1 MANDAPHSSWHP
13 ALRSHNSSH
22 HVPVATPE
30 QPPAPAEADND
41 DADFFDRIPADH
53 SQSIAEDAAV
63 QDSVTGTV
71 QPSFIQD
78 HKLTAESPEASAP
91 LEDESR
97 HDTQTEVPEPV
108 ESPTLIPEPTH
119 DLLENTYNDPDSE
132 VHHVDSEPVAEPA
145 QLPSQ
150 EPARSAVDEAFGSLD
165 EEEAGFLRE
174 QYEYQGQTTAADD
187 AVDESDDAPLMQ
199 DEEILPTPGFATDA
213 PAVNAHDVPFDPV
226 QSDPSAVAAAA
237 EHVYEMSTE
246 DPSST
251 PSHNFEESARESH
264 SFDEQ
269 DVEISATS
277 QPLEAL
283 EETKE
288 ILRHVAEEPIE
299 EPAQV
304 QPQSSAAFEWGDDD
318 QTEDFGAVVGNVSA
332 EENNVDSDNLAAGSG
347 FVASQATAVAQ
358 ALQEQKAQDGPAE
371 GEKSDEDL
379 AAMWSA
385 ALDDDDFLD
394 DNAVDPSGFFDDDG
408 EGFLDDFDTTPAPTQ
423 QVLSPQQAL
432 SPGIAP
438 VLDGQGNTVGFTKL
452 GGPQEQINAPA
463 NPYSPAA
470 QQPNPYLSPALPSVP
485 LYNQQQQ
492 PVRPALNNAQSFAAK
507 SKGGYS
513 SPYDLP
519 EDIVQP
525 RRRPAAAAVPTQ
537 SSAPPPPPRSSSM
550 QSVPPNAPP
559 PLSRSATAAPSS
571 NIASP
576 PMNQSPSVAT
586 LPPKPATASGANR
599 SASGFFEELPM
610 VPKPRNRPYTPAV
623 TAPSPAQI
631 PAQTPPQ
638 GPPIRPPSRPVM
650 PPSTASANYGI
661 SDFRQPEKLPL
672 LPDLQAAPQQL
683 EPPQSTG
690 PPASSRYSPAAVQQ
704 APSTAAPPPVTGR
717 FSPMPPPAP
726 SANSRYSPAPQA
738 QAQNQAQNKYA
749 TMPAATPVS
758 RPVQPFAP
766 RTSSPLAFHEK
777 PAAAEMPPPPVRAV
791 SYQPPP
797 PVRQMSGLAEGF
809 ETPPRRDSNTLDQTI
824 SQSYTSPPRAN
835 PYAPMT
841 SSPESR

>member
-1 MANDAPHSSWHP
+1 
-13 ALRSHNSSH
+13 
-22 HVPVATPE
+22 
-30 QPPAPAEADND
+30 
-41 DADFFDRIPADH
+41 
-53 SQSIAEDAAV
+53 
-63 QDSVTGTV
+63 
-71 QPSFIQD
+71 
-78 HKLTAESPEASAP
+78 
-91 LEDESR
+91 
-97 HDTQTEVPEPV
+97 
-108 ESPTLIPEPTH
+108 
-119 DLLENTYNDPDSE
+119 
-132 VHHVDSEPVAEPA
+132 
-145 QLPSQ
+145 
-150 EPARSAVDEAFGSLD
+150 
-165 EEEAGFLRE
+165 
-174 QYEYQGQTTAADD
+174 
-187 AVDESDDAPLMQ
+187 
-199 DEEILPTPGFATDA
+199 
-213 PAVNAHDVPFDPV
+213 
-226 QSDPSAVAAAA
+226 
-237 EHVYEMSTE
+237 
-246 DPSST
+246 
-251 PSHNFEESARESH
+251 
-264 SFDEQ
+264 
-269 DVEISATS
+269 
-277 QPLEAL
+277 
-283 EETKE
+283 
-288 ILRHVAEEPIE
+288 
-299 EPAQV
+299 
-304 QPQSSAAFEWGDDD
+304 
-318 QTEDFGAVVGNVSA
+318 
-332 EENNVDSDNLAAGSG
+332 
-347 FVASQATAVAQ
+347 
-358 ALQEQKAQDGPAE
+358 
-371 GEKSDEDL
+371 
-379 AAMWSA
+379 
-385 ALDDDDFLD
+385 
-394 DNAVDPSGFFDDDG
+394 
-408 EGFLDDFDTTPAPTQ
+408 
-423 QVLSPQQAL
+423 
-432 SPGIAP
+432 
-438 VLDGQGNTVGFTKL
+438 
-452 GGPQEQINAPA
+452 
-463 NPYSPAA
+463 
-470 QQPNPYLSPALPSVP
+470 LSPALPSVP

>member
-1 MANDAPHSSWHP
+1 MADNAPHSSWHP
-13 ALRSHNSSH
+13 ALRSHNSEH
-22 HVPVATPE
+22 DVPVATTAQP
-30 QPPAPAEADND
+30 PPAPAEADNH
-41 DADFFDRIPADH
+41 DADFFDRIPAEHD
-53 SQSIAEDAAV
+53 QSIAEDAELAEPV
-63 QDSVTGTV
+63 EQSTAGTL

-91 LEDESR
+91 VTHEYQQ
-97 HDTQTEVPEPV
+97 DTQAELQHST

-119 DLLENTYNDPDSE
+119 NLLENAYNPPHDQ
-132 VHHVDSEPVAEPA
+132 VHGFDSEPVAEPA

-150 EPARSAVDEAFGSLD
+150 KPARSAVDEAFGKLD
-165 EEEAGFLRE
+165 EEESESIRE
-174 QYEYQGQTTAADD
+174 QYEYQGHTTAADD

-199 DEEILPTPGFATDA
+199 DEEVLPTPGFATDA
-213 PAVNAHDVPFDPV
+213 PAINAHDVPFDSV
-226 QSDPSAVAAAA
+226 HSDPSAVAAAA

-246 DPSST
+246 DPSSHE
-251 PSHNFEESARESH
+251 PAIESH

-269 DVEISATS
+269 DVETSATS
-277 QPLEAL
+277 QPLETL

-288 ILRHVAEEPIE
+288 TLRQVAEEPIE

-304 QPQSSAAFEWGDDD
+304 QPQSSTAFEWGDDD
-318 QTEDFGAVVGNVSA
+318 QTDDFGAVVGNVTA
-332 EENNVDSDNLAAGSG
+332 EENNVDSDNLVAGSG

-358 ALQEQKAQDGPAE
+358 ALQEQKDQDDPATN
-371 GEKSDEDL
+371 EKSEEDL

-408 EGFLDDFDTTPAPTQ
+408 EGFLDDFDTTPAPAQ
-423 QVLSPQQAL
+423 QVLSPEQAL

-470 QQPNPYLSPALPSVP
+470 QQPNPYLSSALPSVP

-492 PVRPALNNAQSFAAK
+492 PVRPALNNAQSFADK

-550 QSVPPNAPP
+550 QSVPPSGPP
-559 PLSRSATAAPSS
+559 PLSRSATAAPSAT
-571 NIASP
+571 IASP

-586 LPPKPATASGANR
+586 LPPKPSTASGANR

-610 VPKPRNRPYTPAV
+610 APKPRNRPYTPAV

-631 PAQTPPQ
+631 AAQTPPQ
-638 GPPIRPPSRPVM
+638 GPPIRPPSRPAM
-650 PPSTASANYGI
+650 PPSSASTNYGI

-683 EPPQSTG
+683 EPPQPTG
-690 PPASSRYSPAAVQQ
+690 PPSSSRYSPAAVQQ
-704 APSTAAPPPVTGR
+704 APSTAAPPPATGR

-726 SANSRYSPAPQA
+726 SVNPRYSPAPQA
-738 QAQNQAQNKYA
+738 QAQNQAQN
-749 TMPAATPVS
+749 
-758 RPVQPFAP
+758 
-766 RTSSPLAFHEK
+766 
-777 PAAAEMPPPPVRAV
+777 
-791 SYQPPP
+791 
-797 PVRQMSGLAEGF
+797 
-809 ETPPRRDSNTLDQTI
+809 
-824 SQSYTSPPRAN
+824 
-835 PYAPMT
+835 
-841 SSPESR
+841 